1 MLSANELASL
11 QNLISDE
18 NKTFEDLRNYF
29 NINFDKSIHFKVC
42 LTLSILIKE
51 HQLNLL
57 QELSALYILYF
68 ISEQEKDSSPFTS
81 LVFEVLKES
90 KINSKKLFLIDFL
103 NNKIADNKLKIKD
116 YLKIKQENV
125 DNINIEE
132 EIKKIELNIN
142 NKKSISGITISP
154 LVSEKKIFDN
164 ENNKSNNAINFIPG
178 KESLNMFEPNYMSYF
193 PIKNNDLLFKN
204 ELKWILPMLKH
215 NFIWENS
222 SYEKVNYLLNQIL
235 NDSPVTKEE
244 TKYIIFTISKNQN
257 IIKCI
262 NFTPQKMM
270 SLIEKNE
277 SLSFEIL
284 SIICKISL
292 NE

>member
-1 MLSANELASL
+1 MLSASELASL

-18 NKTFEDLRNYF
+18 NKTFEDLRNNF
-29 NINFDKSIHFKVC
+29 NTNFDKSIHFKVS

-57 QELSALYILYF
+57 QELSALNILYF

-103 NNKIADNKLKIKD
+103 NNKITDNKLKIKD

-142 NKKSISGITISP
+142 NKKSINGITISP

-164 ENNKSNNAINFIPG
+164 ENNKNNNAFNFIPG
-178 KESLNMFEPNYMSYF
+178 KESLNMFEPNYMSYY

-244 TKYIIFTISKNQN
+244 IKYIIFTISKNQN